1 MTAMERDDIV
11 SRLPDAVVV
20 DISDGHRLLS
30 PGPCGAG
37 DEQQGEETDSCN
49 MFHTH

>member
-1 MTAMERDDIV
+1 MERDDIV
-11 SRLPDAVVV
+11 SRLLDAVVV
-20 DISDGHRLLS
+20 DISDGPQILS

-37 DEQQGEETDSCN
+37 DEQQDEETDSSN